1 MSEQMMNNSGS
12 EEVSG
17 NNTNQNERGISV
29 DTNND
34 QQTQNNNKEE
44 ESNMTNTP
52 KTRGPYDGSYAHG
65 VTADIKHIKTIL
77 EYKKALARLKTR
89 RNFLVKEYQAIGAKY
104 SATEDVAERASLLKD
119 TASKERQITD
129 LEATRAKLLKLES
142 DIKTA
147 EREAQATVS
156 FDKFQIEE

>member
-52 KTRGPYDGSYAHG
+52 KTRGPYDGGYSGSFGQSFRKVSDTPIAP
-65 VTADIKHIKTIL
+65 VQV
-77 EYKKALARLKTR
+77 E
-89 RNFLVKEYQAIGAKY
+89 LV
-104 SATEDVAERASLLKD
+104 
-119 TASKERQITD
+119 
-129 LEATRAKLLKLES
+129 
-142 DIKTA
+142 
-147 EREAQATVS
+147 
-156 FDKFQIEE
+156 

>member
-1 MSEQMMNNSGS
+1 MNDQLNTNAGSNQATGNDDRSHEGANMEKVVNSTVNDTES
-12 EEVSG
+12 AEVSG
-17 NNTNQNERGISV
+17 
-29 DTNND
+29 
-34 QQTQNNNKEE
+34 K
-44 ESNMTNTP
+44 
-52 KTRGPYDGSYAHG
+52 KTRSAYDGSYAHG
-65 VTADIKHIKTIL
+65 VTADIEHIKTIL
-77 EYKKALARLKTR
+77 EYEKALARLKTR